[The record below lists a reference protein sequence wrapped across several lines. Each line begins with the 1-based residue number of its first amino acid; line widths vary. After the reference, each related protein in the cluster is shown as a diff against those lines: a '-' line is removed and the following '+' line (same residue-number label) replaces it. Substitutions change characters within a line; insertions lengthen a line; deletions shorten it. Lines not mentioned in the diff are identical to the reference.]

1 MWSLS
6 LLITER
12 VGMVVLLAFLLVN
25 VKPFRRL
32 LFHQTISAKVQLF
45 VIFSLFTILANL
57 TGIEIDRQNHVQST
71 IILTKLSPTSSV
83 ANARVLAVS
92 SAGIIGGPW
101 VGAAVGLVAG
111 LHRVLQGSVNS
122 SFYIASSVLIGILS
136 GLAYRGKTATSAG
149 QPC

>member
-57 TGIEIDRQNHVQST
+57 TGIEIDR
-71 IILTKLSPTSSV
+71 
-83 ANARVLAVS
+83 
-92 SAGIIGGPW
+92 
-101 VGAAVGLVAG
+101 
-111 LHRVLQGSVNS
+111 
-122 SFYIASSVLIGILS
+122 
-136 GLAYRGKTATSAG
+136 
-149 QPC
+149 